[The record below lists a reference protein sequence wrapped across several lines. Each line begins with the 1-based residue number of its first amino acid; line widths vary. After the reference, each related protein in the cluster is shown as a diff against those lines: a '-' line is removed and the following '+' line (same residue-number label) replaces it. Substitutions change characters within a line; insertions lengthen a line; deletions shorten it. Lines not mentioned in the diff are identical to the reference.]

1 MTACRGAR
9 GPIQV
14 TPRAPRSHSGA
25 VHPAGCPQPRQC
37 PTQPVGA
44 PRAGG
49 NTPDLGGCLLL
60 GLQWFLCF
68 RWVPPPQG
76 CPSIGVPEPLRYLTS
91 AVPPLV
97 GYLHTSWCVYLRA
110 ASTSG
115 ATSPH
120 DTPPQGYLQIG
131 DNFTSWCPISQSP
144 TSPGGASTS
153 RYPPQGCLHLRNSS
167 RSGLPPPHG
176 VPSHRAPPQGSLHLM
191 VITSGEP
198 PPHGTPL
205 GAASP
210 PGITSPHDAPP
221 EEPHLGGAPASGCP
235 T

>member
-1 MTACRGAR
+1 MAACRGAR

-14 TPRAPRSHSGA
+14 TPRAPWSHSGA

-44 PRAGG
+44 PKAGG

-60 GLQWFLCF
+60 GLQGFLCF

-91 AVPPLV
+91 GVPPSV
-97 GYLHTSWCVYLRA
+97 GRLRTSWCVYLRA

-120 DTPPQGYLQIG
+120 DTPPQGYLQTG
-131 DNFTSWCPISQSP
+131 DNFTSWCPTSQSP
-144 TSPGGASTS
+144 TSPGAASTS
-153 RYPPQGCLHLRNSS
+153 RYPPQGCLHLRNTSNQ
-167 RSGLPPPHG
+167 GCFHLTVPH
-176 VPSHRAPPQGSLHLM
+176 L
-191 VITSGEP
+191 TSGEP
-198 PPHGTPL
+198 PPHSYHL
-205 GAASP
+205 RAAPP

-221 EEPHLGGAPASGCP
+221 EEPHLGGAPASRCP

>member
-14 TPRAPRSHSGA
+14 TPRAPWSHSGV

-44 PRAGG
+44 PKAGG

-60 GLQWFLCF
+60 GLQGFLCF

-76 CPSIGVPEPLRYLTS
+76 CPSIGVPKPLRYFTS
-91 AVPPLV
+91 GVPPSV
-97 GYLHTSWCVYLRA
+97 GRLHTSWCVYLRA

-120 DTPPQGYLQIG
+120 DTPPQGYLQTG
-131 DNFTSWCPISQSP
+131 DNFTSWCPTSQSP
-144 TSPGGASTS
+144 TSPGGS
-153 RYPPQGCLHLRNSS
+153 LHLMVPT
-167 RSGLPPPHG
+167 SGLPPPQEYLKSGLLPPHS
-176 VPSHRAPPQGSLHLM
+176 VPSHQALPQGSLHLT
-191 VITSGEP
+191 VITSGP
-198 PPHGTPL
+198 PPPRG
-205 GAASP
+205 
-210 PGITSPHDAPP
+210 
-221 EEPHLGGAPASGCP
+221 
-235 T
+235 